1 MTESRE
7 LLDDLQASTPEVRLG
22 LSRAGVQGV
31 AKAIRLRWGG
41 AEKLISADIDCFV
54 DLDPAQKGVHMSR
67 FPELFEEAI
76 DEVVIGEAFL
86 VEELAEHIARHIVA
100 RQAAGRAEVRIAARY
115 PLERRTP
122 VTRLATQEMIS
133 IIGIAAATKTRVRRI
148 VGVEAT
154 GINACPCAQGL
165 VRGKA
170 SERLLEAGFGET
182 DVERILELVPIA
194 THNQRGRGTL
204 YIGSDHP
211 VNAEQLAGIVEGS
224 MSSPI
229 YELLKR
235 PDELFVVEHAHLQP
249 RFVEDSVRISLQST
263 LERYTELEEGDFVLA
278 RQLNFETIHSHEV
291 LAERYGTVGELRRE
305 LHHGEPAE
313 RHTELRQW
321 LAA

>member
-7 LLDDLQASTPEVRLG
+7 LLDDLQASTPDVRLG

-41 AEKLISADIDCFV
+41 AERLISAEIDCFV
-54 DLDPAQKGVHMSR
+54 DLDPSQKGVHMSR

-86 VEELAEHIARHIVA
+86 VEELAEHIAQHIVG
-100 RQAAGRAEVRIAARY
+100 RQKAGRAEVRIAARY

-122 VTRLATQEMIS
+122 VTDLPTQEMIS
-133 IIGIAAATKTRVRRI
+133 IIGIAAATESRVRRI

-165 VRGKA
+165 VRGKS
-170 SERLLEAGFGET
+170 SERLLEAGFEAM
-182 DVERILELVPIA
+182 DVERILELVPLA

-204 YIGSDHP
+204 YVGSDHP

-249 RFVEDSVRISLQST
+249 RFVEDSVRISLRST
-263 LERYTELEEGDFVLA
+263 LDRYPELQDEDFVLA

-291 LAERYGTVGELRRE
+291 MAERYGTVGELRGE
-305 LHHGEPAE
+305 LRDARPTA
-313 RHTELRQW
+313 RHTELRHW
-321 LAA
+321 LAS

>member
-1 MTESRE
+1 MTESGD
-7 LLDDLQASTPEVRLG
+7 LLEDLQASTPEVRLG

-31 AKAIRLRWGG
+31 SKAIRLRWGG
-41 AEKLISADIDCFV
+41 AEKLVSADIDCFV

-86 VEELAEHIARHIVA
+86 VEELADHIARHIVA

-122 VTRLATQEMIS
+122 VTGLATQEMIS
-133 IIGIAAATKTRVRRI
+133 IIGIAAASPIGVRRI

-170 SERLLEAGFGET
+170 ADRLLEAGFGDV
-182 DVERILELVPIA
+182 DVERILDLVPIA

-204 YIGSDHP
+204 YVGSDHP
-211 VNAEQLAGIVEGS
+211 VNAEQLAAIVEGS

-249 RFVEDSVRISLQST
+249 RFVEDSVRISLHSA
-263 LERYTELEEGDFVLA
+263 LDRYVELEDGDFLLA
-278 RQLNFETIHSHEV
+278 RQLNFETIHSHDV
-291 LAERYGTVGELRRE
+291 LAERYGTVGELRAE
-305 LHHGEPAE
+305 LRDGAPAS
-313 RHTELRQW
+313 RHTELREW
-321 LAA
+321 LAG